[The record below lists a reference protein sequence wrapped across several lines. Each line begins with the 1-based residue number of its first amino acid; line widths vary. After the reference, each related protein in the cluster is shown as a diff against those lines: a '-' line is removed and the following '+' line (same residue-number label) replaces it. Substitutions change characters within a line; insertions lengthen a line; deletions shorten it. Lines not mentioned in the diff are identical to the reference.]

1 MKAIVT
7 VTGKDRIGILAE
19 VTKFISEMKCN
30 IEDISQ
36 TIMQGTFVMIM
47 MVSTEASPY
56 SIKEIQAK
64 ADEIGKKSNL
74 TIAIQRNEI
83 FDEMHGV

>member
-19 VTKFISEMKCN
+19 VTQFISEMKCN

-36 TIMQGTFVMIM
+36 TIMQGIFVMIM
-47 MVSTEASPY
+47 MVSTETSPY
-56 SIKEIQAK
+56 SFKEIQAK
-64 ADEIGKKSNL
+64 ADELGKNSKLS
-74 TIAIQRNEI
+74 IAVQRNEI
-83 FDEMHGV
+83 FDEMHSV

>member
-47 MVSTEASPY
+47 MVSTESSPY
-56 SIKEIQAK
+56 SFKEIQAK
-64 ADEIGKKSNL
+64 ADEVGKRANL
-74 TIAIQRNEI
+74 SIAVQRNEI
-83 FDEMHGV
+83 FDEMHSV

>member
-19 VTKFISEMKCN
+19 VTNMISEMKCN
-30 IEDISQ
+30 VEDISQ

-47 MVSTEASPY
+47 MVSTDLSPY
-56 SIKEIQAK
+56 SFNDIKAK
-64 ADEIGKKSNL
+64 ADELGKKSNL
-74 TIAIQRNEI
+74 TINVQRNEI
-83 FDEMHGV
+83 FDEMHSV

>member
-30 IEDISQ
+30 VEDISQ

-47 MVSTEASPY
+47 MVSTETSPY
-56 SIKEIQAK
+56 SFKEIQEK
-64 ADEIGKKSNL
+64 ASELGKKTNL
-74 TIAIQRNEI
+74 SIAVQRNEI
-83 FDEMHGV
+83 FDEMHRV